1 MKHPHVSETA
11 VSDWYAP
18 VDAGA
23 DRLQLDHWH
32 LRSESARDASK
43 RNAPPSTM
51 PEVWVARM
59 LRSVG
64 IVIVISEVAAVISDL
79 SFARPVI
86 FYALASDS
94 IGLLIG
100 AVTIAYAAIMS
111 TRSWRP
117 ALFAA

>member
-11 VSDWYAP
+11 VSDWDAP

-23 DRLQLDHWH
+23 DRLQLGHWH

-59 LRSVG
+59 LRSAG
-64 IVIVISEVAAVISDL
+64 IVITISGVVAVLADL
-79 SFARPVI
+79 SLAPPLI
-86 FYALASDS
+86 YYALTSDC

-100 AVTIAYAAIMS
+100 AVTITYAP
-111 TRSWRP
+111 R
-117 ALFAA
+117 